1 MLLYRSVKIMTKL
14 PVLQRMLLPIWLYA
28 GGLSFVN
35 GYADRAIYFLGKGR
49 PHGVWFYFPVISF
62 FKLAPGMVLLFLLLA
77 GLASANV
84 LRNRGKGISVVA
96 DSHRLHLSA
105 LVVTLVVF
113 AVISMASKLNVG
125 IRHFSVPIT
134 LAVLLS
140 SLIVPLTRSVLG
152 SKARPFAFGAT
163 AALAFSCVVTALLA
177 YPHYISYYNV
187 FRLNVPKQEIALNS
201 NLSWGQSQA

>member
-1 MLLYRSVKIMTKL
+1 
-14 PVLQRMLLPIWLYA
+14 
-28 GGLSFVN
+28 
-35 GYADRAIYFLGKGR
+35 
-49 PHGVWFYFPVISF
+49 
-62 FKLAPGMVLLFLLLA
+62 
-77 GLASANV
+77 
-84 LRNRGKGISVVA
+84 
-96 DSHRLHLSA
+96 
-105 LVVTLVVF
+105 
-113 AVISMASKLNVG
+113 MASKLNVG

-152 SKARPFAFGAT
+152 SKGRPFAFGAT

-201 NLSWGQSQA
+201 NLSWGQSQGELATFFREHHVANPYVDVSPVADLYVPGARNWQCGKPDPIAPEWVAVSTVNLIRQPPNCDQLLRYPSWNIGDGTIMVFHITDSHSDEKP